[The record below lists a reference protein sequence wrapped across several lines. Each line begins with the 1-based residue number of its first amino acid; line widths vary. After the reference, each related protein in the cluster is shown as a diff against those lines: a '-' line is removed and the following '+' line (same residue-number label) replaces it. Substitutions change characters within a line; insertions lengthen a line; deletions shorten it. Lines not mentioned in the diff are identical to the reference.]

1 MNILITNDDGINSIG
16 LQTLV
21 KHMSLIGDVYV
32 CAPESER
39 SAYSH
44 HFTFKGKMKFE
55 YRELPFA
62 KKAIAL
68 WGTPC
73 DCIHCGL
80 QFLYKDIK
88 FDLVCSGINKGW
100 NVLSD
105 AIYSGTVAGAREG
118 FMRGIPSI
126 AVSLDTF
133 EPFDF
138 NYAASIASKLAI
150 KHIANKDNDKYFLN
164 INVPALPTEEIKGIQ
179 VCNTIGHVSYDEG
192 YYLEDNDIE
201 TFVCIGDTT
210 MDVTRPEGSDTK
222 ALQDGYVS
230 ISPMFIDSV
239 NHEATN
245 LKEIYIE
252 NKDC

>member
-44 HFTFKGKMKFE
+44 HFTYKGKMKFE
-55 YRELPFA
+55 NRDVPFA

-73 DCIHCGL
+73 DCIHCGI

-88 FDLVCSGINKGW
+88 IDLVVSGINKGW

-118 FMRGIPSI
+118 FMRGIPSL

-133 EPFDF
+133 DPFDF
-138 NYAASIASKLAI
+138 NYAAGIARELAI
-150 KHIANKDNDKYFLN
+150 KHLNNKDNDKYFLN
-164 INVPALPTEEIKGIQ
+164 INVPAIPDEDIKGIR
-179 VCNTIGHVSYDEG
+179 VCNTIGEVTYDEG
-192 YYLEDNDIE
+192 YYLEDNNIE
-201 TFVCIGDTT
+201 TFVCIGDTQK
-210 MDVTRPEGSDTK
+210 DIDRPEGSDTK
-222 ALQDGYVS
+222 ALQDGYVA
-230 ISPMFIDSV
+230 ISPIFVDPI
-239 NHEATN
+239 NHEANN
-245 LKEIYIE
+245 LEEIYTT
-252 NKDC
+252 KTA

>member
-32 CAPESER
+32 CAPDSER

-55 YRELPFA
+55 VRDLPFA

-73 DCIHCGL
+73 DCIHCGI

-88 FDLVCSGINKGW
+88 FDLVVSGINKGW

-118 FMRGIPSI
+118 FMNGIPSI

-133 EPFDF
+133 DPFDF
-138 NYAASIASKLAI
+138 NYAASVAQKLAL
-150 KHIANKDNDKYFLN
+150 KHVDNKDNKKYFLN
-164 INVPALPTEEIKGIQ
+164 VNVPALPTEEIKGIQ
-179 VCNTIGHVSYDEG
+179 VCKKIGEVKYDEG

-210 MDVTRPEGSDTK
+210 KHVESPVGSDTK
-222 ALQDGYVS
+222 ALKDGYVA
-230 ISPMFIDSV
+230 ITPIYVDPIYY
-239 NHEATN
+239 EAN
-245 LKEIYIE
+245 DLEEIYI
-252 NKDC
+252 K

>member
-39 SAYSH
+39 SAFSH
-44 HFTFKGKMKFE
+44 HFTFRGKMKFE
-55 YRELPFA
+55 YREVPFA

-118 FMRGIPSI
+118 FMRGIPSM
-126 AVSLDTF
+126 AVSLDTYD
-133 EPFDF
+133 PFDF

-150 KHIANKDNDKYFLN
+150 KHLNNKDNDKYFIN
-164 INVPALPTEEIKGIQ
+164 INVPALSSEEIKGIK
-179 VCNTIGHVSYDEG
+179 VCNTIGDVTYDEG
-192 YYLEDNDIE
+192 YYLEDNGIE
-201 TFVCIGDTT
+201 TFVVIGDTT
-210 MDVTRPEGSDTK
+210 KQVSTPDGSDTK
-222 ALQDGYVS
+222 ALKDGYVS
-230 ISPMFIDSV
+230 ISPIFIDPV
-239 NHEATN
+239 NHNVNN
-245 LKEIYIE
+245 LEDIYT
-252 NKDC
+252 KDC